1 MLKISSGYI
10 LWLCMGEAGCNVR
23 DIEEAA
29 NILVNARHAI
39 AFTGAGISTESG
51 IPDFRGPQGLWKQ
64 YSPEIATINYFLQH
78 PKEFWLFYR
87 VRMSALFIAKP
98 NRAHRALAELESMGV
113 IKAVITQNV
122 DGLHQAAGSKNVIEL
137 HGTMRRA
144 ICIACG
150 RAYPMDVVIKKI
162 DSGQVPPLCDE
173 CGGVLK
179 PDTVLFGE
187 PVKDFDRAREL
198 AMISDAVLV
207 VGSSLTVYPAAYIPL
222 FVKEMGG
229 KVIIIN
235 MEPTELDYIADVNIR
250 CKAGDAME
258 KLLEKIIEMKKQ
270 GTTVTQ

>member
-1 MLKISSGYI
+1 MSSAGYE
-10 LWLCMGEAGCNVR
+10 GTCNPK
-23 DIEEAA
+23 DIEAA
-29 NILVNARHAI
+29 ADILTKAKHAI

-51 IPDFRGPQGLWKQ
+51 IPDFRGPQGLWRQ
-64 YSPEIATINYFLQH
+64 YSPEIATIDYFLTH
-78 PKEFWLFYR
+78 PKDFWLFYR
-87 VRMSALFIAKP
+87 MRMSALFIAKP
-98 NRAHRALAELESMGV
+98 NRAHMALAELERMGV

-137 HGTMRRA
+137 HGTMKRA
-144 ICIACG
+144 VCLACG
-150 RAYPMDVVIKKI
+150 RTYPMDVVIRKI

-198 AMISDAVLV
+198 ALMSDAVLV
-207 VGSSLTVYPAAYIPL
+207 IGSSLSVYPAAYIPI

-235 MEPTELDYIADVNIR
+235 MEPTELDYIADVIIR
-250 CKAGDAME
+250 CKAGDAMTT
-258 KLLEKIIEMKKQ
+258 LLNEIKSKMGNQ
-270 GTTVTQ
+270 

>member
-1 MLKISSGYI
+1 MLKIGSGYI
-10 LWLCMGEAGCNVR
+10 LWLCMGEVGCNVR

-87 VRMSALFIAKP
+87 VRMGALFIAKP

-179 PDTVLFGE
+179 PDNNAKPRSLGWGCPATVGLSIRFIKPCLVGGWCLGWCLFL
-187 PVKDFDRAREL
+187 PRVSWWVD
-198 AMISDAVLV
+198 
-207 VGSSLTVYPAAYIPL
+207 YPL
-222 FVKEMGG
+222 FSPTRAPNPPNRGVKVSVSKMKTRG
-229 KVIIIN
+229 
-235 MEPTELDYIADVNIR
+235 
-250 CKAGDAME
+250 
-258 KLLEKIIEMKKQ
+258 LL
-270 GTTVTQ
+270 G